1 IEQTN
6 LPERFVRKE
15 INTLQS
21 YSLIDMTPKGVTIT
35 EKGENVIEELREFIR
50 ELNGLVFLENKIQ
63 EKTGIQHRVVVPGNS
78 DKDTFVKKE
87 LGSTTMH
94 YLKSVIEGDQKIA
107 VTGGT
112 AMSAFSDV
120 MLPFNGHHCIF
131 FPARGGVE

>member
-1 IEQTN
+1 MKALIELQKTIYPDLLEVMQKRYNVLYTIYLSKLIGRRGIIEQTN

-63 EKTGIQHRVVVPGNS
+63 EKTGIQQDRKSTRLNS
-78 DKDTFVKKE
+78 SHV
-87 LGSTTMH
+87 
-94 YLKSVIEGDQKIA
+94 
-107 VTGGT
+107 
-112 AMSAFSDV
+112 
-120 MLPFNGHHCIF
+120 
-131 FPARGGVE
+131 